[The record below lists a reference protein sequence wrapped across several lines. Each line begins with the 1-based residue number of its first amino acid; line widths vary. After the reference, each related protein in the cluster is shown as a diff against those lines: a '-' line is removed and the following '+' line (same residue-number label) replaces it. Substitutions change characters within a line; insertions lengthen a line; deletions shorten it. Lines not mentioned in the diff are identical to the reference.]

1 MIVDNIRR
9 LADSRGLSINRLESA
24 VGLSSGTINKWDTN
38 IPSVVRVK
46 AVADFFGVTV
56 DELLKNDGDEPLST
70 DADGGA
76 EE

>member
-9 LADSRGLSINRLESA
+9 LADSRGLSINRLESS

-56 DELLKNDGDEPLST
+56 DELLKP
-70 DADGGA
+70 DADNA
-76 EE
+76 VDERPQKEAT